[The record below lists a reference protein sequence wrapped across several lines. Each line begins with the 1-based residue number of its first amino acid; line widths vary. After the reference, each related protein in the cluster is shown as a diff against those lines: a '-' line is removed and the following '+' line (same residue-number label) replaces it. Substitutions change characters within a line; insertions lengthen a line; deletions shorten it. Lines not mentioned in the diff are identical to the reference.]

1 MRPVS
6 IAVAC
11 HTPVWHKTPDALR
24 QALCARV
31 ADAQSDLLV
40 FGEYA
45 AMEAALIGAPAEATD
60 WPAKGAAAHDLW
72 IDILRSAAMEAGCHI
87 LAGSGPVRADGM
99 IRNRAVLIAPD
110 GSMAHQDKL
119 VPTPW
124 ERDIR
129 IAAGQGLR
137 LFDTALGKIGVSI
150 CYDAE
155 FPAFSRALAV
165 AGADL
170 IVVPACTDTQA
181 GQDRV
186 QIAARARALENQ
198 CLVVHAPLVGPV
210 PDCDIIDRNIGRA
223 GFFGPPDAGQPEG
236 GIHALVHPE
245 TEAWFRAVPDLRAIK
260 STRRSG
266 DVRLFDDWTVQ
277 SVPDLP
283 VETVVLGK

>member
-1 MRPVS
+1 MKPVS

-11 HTPVWHKTPDALR
+11 HTPVWHDNPDALR
-24 QALCARV
+24 QSLRARV
-31 ADAQSDLLV
+31 RDAQCDLLV
-40 FGEYA
+40 FAEYA
-45 AMEAALIGAPAEATD
+45 AIEAALIGQPADAPD
-60 WPAKGAAAHDLW
+60 WPAKGAAAHGLW
-72 IDILRSAAMEAGCHI
+72 VDILREAAIEAECHI
-87 LAGSGPVRADGM
+87 LAGSGPAFEGDT
-99 IRNRAVLIAPD
+99 IRNRAILIAPD
-110 GSMAHQDKL
+110 GHTAYQDKL

-124 ERDIR
+124 ERMIH
-129 IAAGQGLR
+129 IEAGHGLT

-155 FPAFSRALAV
+155 FPVFSRALAA

-170 IVVPACTDTQA
+170 ILVPACTDTQA

-210 PDCDIIDRNIGRA
+210 PDCDIIDENIGRA
-223 GFFGPPDAGQPEG
+223 GFFGPPDWGQPEG
-236 GIHALVHPE
+236 GVHALVHPE
-245 TEAWFRAVPDLRAIK
+245 TKAWFRAVPDLAAIT

-266 DVRLFDDWTVQ
+266 DVRLFEDWPAQ